1 MLQRLVEIMRKPVHL
16 VIRDDLGLV
25 EEHVLDLDNTK
36 DAYYLGIIMSWYKA
50 ILPGDWIR
58 EKGFQHLGNL

>member
-50 ILPGDWIR
+50 ILPGDWD
-58 EKGFQHLGNL
+58 